1 MVFGPVVAVVAH
13 WFKKRKGLALGV
25 MAFGSSTG
33 ATVYPV
39 IVRKLIDAVGCV
51 LFSFSSLLPK
61 HMDLMLCGLGFNGQC
76 AFWR

>member
-51 LFSFSSLLPK
+51 LSSFRVFFRSMWIS
-61 HMDLMLCGLGFNGQC
+61 CC
-76 AFWR
+76 AV